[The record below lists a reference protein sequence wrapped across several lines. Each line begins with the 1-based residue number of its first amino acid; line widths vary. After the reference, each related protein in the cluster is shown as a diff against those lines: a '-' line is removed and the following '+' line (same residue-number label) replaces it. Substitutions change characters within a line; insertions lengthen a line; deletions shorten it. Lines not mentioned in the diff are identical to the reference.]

1 MVKHHISFAQVQFHP
16 HSFADPDGRLFWL
29 DGGLYR
35 AISYEKTP
43 FFARLFEDGTIP
55 ELVNRGLLVGSEP
68 ADLVLDGYGM
78 VLRHASVPFV
88 SYPNEWCPGMLKDA
102 AFTYLDLLKELLKK
116 SLTLKDTHPWNLLFV
131 GTRPVYV
138 DLTSITTL
146 KPHSSCPDQ
155 NKFCRYYLYPLILM
169 SEGQER
175 IARYLLPDYD
185 GILPTDFSLLTGRAN
200 SPARLATRFKS
211 GLKRRVPERCRKP
224 LRDIVSFMQSLIQKP
239 SEANAHL
246 ENLARVRRLVEAVR
260 LPPVP
265 KAPDNLEPEMQ
276 RRLLEIVSQLTPASI
291 LIIGA
296 KTLWYPNLAARGS
309 RVVVFDK
316 DSAYVEQLYR
326 AGHDRNVEILPLV
339 MDITDPTPSRGLSN
353 HVSIAAAERFQCDLV
368 VALGLLNPLIQE
380 RHLRFD
386 QVTDG
391 LFQFSKRWL
400 ILDYI
405 PAEIREMS
413 AGSPGQIREDLNRA
427 LLKRFRNV
435 TMLKPASET
444 HTLLLCEK

>member
-1 MVKHHISFAQVQFHP
+1 MVKHHISSVEVQFHP
-16 HSFADPDGRLFWL
+16 HSFADPDGRLFSL

-35 AISYEKTP
+35 AISHEKTP
-43 FFARLFEDGTIP
+43 FFARLYEDGTIP

-78 VLRHASVPFV
+78 VLRHDAVPFV
-88 SYPNEWCPGMLKDA
+88 SYPNEWCPAMLKDA
-102 AFTYLDLLKELLKK
+102 ALTYLDLLKELIQK

-131 GTRPVYV
+131 GTRPVWV
-138 DLTSITTL
+138 DLTSITAL
-146 KPHSSCPDQ
+146 KPHSSCPDEL
-155 NKFCRYYLYPLILM
+155 KFCRYYLHPLILM
-169 SEGQER
+169 SQGQER

-185 GILPTDFSLLTGRAN
+185 GIRLTDFSLLTSQTN
-200 SPARLATRFKS
+200 SPVSLATRFKS

-224 LRDIVSFMQSLIQKP
+224 LRDIVRFTQSIIRKP
-239 SEANAHL
+239 GGLGEANTHL
-246 ENLARVRRLVEAVR
+246 ENLARVRRQVEAVK

-265 KAPDNLEPEMQ
+265 KAPDNLDPEMQ
-276 RRLLEIVSQLTPASI
+276 RCLLEIVSQLGPASI

-296 KTLWYPNLAARGS
+296 KTLWYPNLASQFGS

-326 AGHDRNVEILPLV
+326 AGHDRNAEILPLV

-353 HVSIAAAERFQCDLV
+353 HVSIAAADRFQCDLV
-368 VALGLLNPLIQE
+368 VAIALLNPLMQE

-386 QVTDG
+386 QVVDG
-391 LFQFSKRWL
+391 LNQFSKRWL
-400 ILDYI
+400 ILDYN
-405 PAEIREMS
+405 PAEIRE
-413 AGSPGQIREDLNRA
+413 DLTPA

-435 TMLKPASET
+435 TVLQPASET